1 EAVGAV
7 GEDARRLL
15 QPPFVRASGDLDVGE
30 RDRRLPRGAGGDRR
44 RGGGERVA
52 ERLVAE
58 LLALAE
64 ADQEQALGRDALGV
78 GDEHGGAR
86 LGLEVT
92 ALEQVGEA
100 AAAGRVEGVGGGRQ
114 GAVGEGAGNEETGLE
129 LLRMGGLYG
138 KFHRLVPWK
147 TGHAKC

>member
-1 EAVGAV
+1 
-7 GEDARRLL
+7 RL
-15 QPPFVRASGDLDVGE
+15 
-30 RDRRLPRGAGGDRR
+30 

-52 ERLVAE
+52 ECLVAE

-64 ADQEQALGRDALGV
+64 ADQQQALGRDALRV
-78 GDEHGGAR
+78 GDEQGGTR

-100 AAAGRVEGVGGGRQ
+100 TAAGRVEGVARSRQ
-114 GAVGEGAGNEETGLE
+114 RAVGEGAGNEETGLE

-138 KFHRLVPWK
+138 KFHRLVP
-147 TGHAKC
+147 